1 MLDTQDILNG
11 FFNTL
16 QSSVDKVYD
25 GDTLSEYLKE
35 MSVETPTLV
44 NQIANVGAQ
53 YDIVVTNKKDL
64 QPIDADKF
72 IILYYWMEEAKN
84 FMILWR
90 DILLEGTKAFY
101 YQQDGSV
108 EHITVKK
115 MLDQSKS
122 VLQESIHSLQKV
134 YPTMIANL
142 IN

>member
-44 NQIANVGAQ
+44 YQIANVGAQ

-90 DILLEGTKAFY
+90 DIFLEGTKAFY
-101 YQQDGSV
+101 YQLDGSV

-115 MLDQSKS
+115 NVGSVKICTPRKHTFFTKS
-122 VLQESIHSLQKV
+122 VS
-134 YPTMIANL
+134 YYDN
-142 IN
+142 

>member
-1 MLDTQDILNG
+1 
-11 FFNTL
+11 
-16 QSSVDKVYD
+16 
-25 GDTLSEYLKE
+25 

-101 YQQDGSV
+101 YQLDGSV

-142 IN
+142 GSDPKKVKRQVLNWEKQINPWTEYSIQFKAIA

>member
-44 NQIANVGAQ
+44 YQIASVGAQ

-64 QPIDADKF
+64 QPIDADK
-72 IILYYWMEEAKN
+72 
-84 FMILWR
+84 
-90 DILLEGTKAFY
+90 
-101 YQQDGSV
+101 S
-108 EHITVKK
+108 
-115 MLDQSKS
+115 
-122 VLQESIHSLQKV
+122 
-134 YPTMIANL
+134 
-142 IN
+142 